1 MKKREKIYIFDTKIL
16 STGGLFHGKNEF
28 DLVFEN
34 MMYFFKRREFVDD
47 TIKMEYYE
55 LGIS

>member
-16 STGGLFHGKNEF
+16 TGGLFHGKNEF

-34 MMYFFKRREFVDD
+34 MIFLKEENLSMIRLKWNIV
-47 TIKMEYYE
+47 
-55 LGIS
+55 S

>member
-1 MKKREKIYIFDTKIL
+1 MKKREKIYIFGTKIL
-16 STGGLFHGKNEF
+16 TGGLFHGKNEF

-34 MMYFFKRREFVDD
+34 MMYFFKKREFVDD

>member
-16 STGGLFHGKNEF
+16 TDGLFHGKNEF

-47 TIKMEYYE
+47 TIKMEYCE

>member
-1 MKKREKIYIFDTKIL
+1 MKKREKIYIFGTKIL
-16 STGGLFHGKNEF
+16 TGRLFHGKNEF

-47 TIKMEYYE
+47 TIKMEYCE

>member
-16 STGGLFHGKNEF
+16 TGGLFHGKNEF

-34 MMYFFKRREFVDD
+34 MMYFFKKREFVDD
-47 TIKMEYYE
+47 TIKMKYCE
-55 LGIS
+55 LRIS